1 MLNKEQQNALSYILQ
16 GDNVFVTG
24 GGGTGKTVLINYFV
38 KHYNNKNI
46 AVTST
51 TGTSAILIK
60 GTTLHSYTGIG
71 LGKGSMYSMLTKIK
85 KKKYLRE
92 RWKRLDILIIDE
104 ISMLNP
110 DLFDKLEEI
119 ARNIRRDDRPF
130 GGIQLILSGDF
141 CQLPCIDSNNFCFEA
156 KSWDKCIDKTIY
168 LKEIMRQTDKK
179 LQKVLNSLRLGIKT
193 DKIKRLVEAR
203 INAKLENE
211 HGILPTKL
219 YPLNRY
225 VEAENNKE
233 LEKIAEENGEVVEY
247 NIESVAYKKKNL
259 EKFIKYIPASPCLQL
274 TKGCQVMLIHN
285 LDLENQLVNGS
296 RGVVLDFVNDLPLV
310 KFMNGHERIIDY
322 HIWEIEENDTKIG
335 SVEQIPLKLG
345 YAFSIHKIQGATLD
359 LVELNLK
366 DIFEYGMGYVALSR
380 VKNFKALSIK
390 SINWSKIKCHPKA
403 VNFYKNL

>member
-16 GDNVFVTG
+16 GDNIFVTG

-119 ARNIRRDDRPF
+119 ARNIRRDERPF

-156 KSWDKCIDKTIY
+156 KSWDKCIDQTIY
-168 LKEIMRQTDKK
+168 LQG
-179 LQKVLNSLRLGIKT
+179 VL
-193 DKIKRLVEAR
+193 
-203 INAKLENE
+203 INLFS
-211 HGILPTKL
+211 GT
-219 YPLNRY
+219 
-225 VEAENNKE
+225 
-233 LEKIAEENGEVVEY
+233 
-247 NIESVAYKKKNL
+247 
-259 EKFIKYIPASPCLQL
+259 
-274 TKGCQVMLIHN
+274 
-285 LDLENQLVNGS
+285 
-296 RGVVLDFVNDLPLV
+296 
-310 KFMNGHERIIDY
+310 
-322 HIWEIEENDTKIG
+322 IG
-335 SVEQIPLKLG
+335 L
-345 YAFSIHKIQGATLD
+345 
-359 LVELNLK
+359 
-366 DIFEYGMGYVALSR
+366 
-380 VKNFKALSIK
+380 
-390 SINWSKIKCHPKA
+390 
-403 VNFYKNL
+403 

>member
-1 MLNKEQQNALSYILQ
+1 
-16 GDNVFVTG
+16 
-24 GGGTGKTVLINYFV
+24 
-38 KHYNNKNI
+38 
-46 AVTST
+46 
-51 TGTSAILIK
+51 
-60 GTTLHSYTGIG
+60 
-71 LGKGSMYSMLTKIK
+71 MLTKIK

-110 DLFDKLEEI
+110 ELFDKLEEI

-168 LKEIMRQTDKK
+168 LKEIMRQSDKK
-179 LQKVLNSLRLGIKT
+179 LQKVLKSLRLGVKT

-233 LEKIAEENGEVVEY
+233 LETLKI
-247 NIESVAYKKKNL
+247 
-259 EKFIKYIPASPCLQL
+259 
-274 TKGCQVMLIHN
+274 
-285 LDLENQLVNGS
+285 
-296 RGVVLDFVNDLPLV
+296 
-310 KFMNGHERIIDY
+310 
-322 HIWEIEENDTKIG
+322 
-335 SVEQIPLKLG
+335 
-345 YAFSIHKIQGATLD
+345 
-359 LVELNLK
+359 
-366 DIFEYGMGYVALSR
+366 
-380 VKNFKALSIK
+380 
-390 SINWSKIKCHPKA
+390 
-403 VNFYKNL
+403 

>member
-119 ARNIRRDDRPF
+119 ARNIRRDERPF

-141 CQLPCIDSNNFCFEA
+141 CQLPCIDSNN
-156 KSWDKCIDKTIY
+156 
-168 LKEIMRQTDKK
+168 LKKYYYF
-179 LQKVLNSLRLGIKT
+179 L
-193 DKIKRLVEAR
+193 
-203 INAKLENE
+203 
-211 HGILPTKL
+211 L
-219 YPLNRY
+219 Y
-225 VEAENNKE
+225 
-233 LEKIAEENGEVVEY
+233 
-247 NIESVAYKKKNL
+247 
-259 EKFIKYIPASPCLQL
+259 
-274 TKGCQVMLIHN
+274 
-285 LDLENQLVNGS
+285 
-296 RGVVLDFVNDLPLV
+296 
-310 KFMNGHERIIDY
+310 
-322 HIWEIEENDTKIG
+322 
-335 SVEQIPLKLG
+335 
-345 YAFSIHKIQGATLD
+345 
-359 LVELNLK
+359 
-366 DIFEYGMGYVALSR
+366 
-380 VKNFKALSIK
+380 
-390 SINWSKIKCHPKA
+390 
-403 VNFYKNL
+403 